1 MGQTASPPPPPPPPP
16 RSLPIIRVCFFARE
30 FGRSGDHLLLGR
42 SPTGKRIDG
51 RTACEPCTRLSAHAL
66 THAQSHTHAPIN
78 PSLSRDNCS
87 RRRRRL
93 LRSRL
98 SSFPRRPSSSRRK
111 SCVALSPPQPPPPL
125 HLSHCICHAATRKNP
140 AKADQVLIIQVPCP
154 LSKPVLCNISVKLN
168 FPLGISTRQPRTF
181 I

>member
-1 MGQTASPPPPPPPPP
+1 MGQTASPPPP
-16 RSLPIIRVCFFARE
+16 RSCPSSESASSPASSGAPVTICCSVGRRRE
-30 FGRSGDHLLLGR
+30 RAKDR
-42 SPTGKRIDG
+42 
-51 RTACEPCTRLSAHAL
+51 RTACEPSARLSAHAL

-87 RRRRRL
+87 RRRRL

-125 HLSHCICHAATRKNP
+125 HLSHCICHTATRKNP